1 VNPVL
6 DRNLPVKIKSPF
18 FYILKKKNVMN
29 VFKLPVFEDRP
40 LTITDFKIDLQSSS
54 APVFERY
61 LNTTE
66 KYLFSSNDSSFI
78 IYKDALL
85 DEGYLNMY
93 LCQFKTGK
101 YVLHIFGRINNLDF
115 KTEKF
120 FDPECVDSTMSLPER
135 IRYVLTQGVNMLQR
149 LYKESS
155 LKELEE
161 GLLNTILK

>member
-1 VNPVL
+1 
-6 DRNLPVKIKSPF
+6 
-18 FYILKKKNVMN
+18 MN

-54 APVFERY
+54 SPVFERY

-66 KYLFSSNDSSFI
+66 NYLFSSNDSSFI

-93 LCQFKTGK
+93 LCQFETGK
-101 YVLHIFGRINNLDF
+101 YILHIFGRINNLDF
-115 KTEKF
+115 KTEKLF
-120 FDPECVDSTMSLPER
+120 EPENRDSTMTLPEK
-135 IRYVLTQGVNMLQR
+135 IRYVLLQGKEALQR

-161 GLLNTILK
+161 GLLNAILK